1 MVDGLMSDELA
12 EIEQRWVE
20 WLIVEVKQLRE
31 ARDRLKAEYDQS
43 AAEVKRLRALL
54 DADAARL

>member
-54 DADAARL
+54 DADAAR

>member
-1 MVDGLMSDELA
+1 MSDELA

-54 DADAARL
+54 DADAAR